1 MGAFMKSGDSNG
13 EHRQGHGEEEIETV
27 KKKKVMYGIT
37 HMIPPNSQFRTAKKV
52 I

>member
-27 KKKKVMYGIT
+27 KKKKSDVWHYAHDT
-37 HMIPPNSQFRTAKKV
+37 P
-52 I
+52 